1 MRADASLE
9 ALQPLL
15 GYRFNQPALLLR
27 ALTHRSFASDH
38 NERLE
43 FLGDGILNMV
53 VAIML
58 FERFADLREGEL
70 SRLRAMLV
78 KQDSL
83 AQIAHELHLGDCLRL
98 GEGEL
103 KSGGRGRPSI
113 LADAVEASIGAVFL
127 DGGFDAARAVIVR
140 LYARRLEA
148 LNPALSLKD
157 PKTALQEL
165 LQAKRLPLPSY
176 ALSKVSGEAHAQAF
190 EVACSVP
197 SLQIVAHGH
206 GSSRRIAEQEAA
218 AAVLERL
225 SAS

>member
-1 MRADASLE
+1 M
-9 ALQPLL
+9 
-15 GYRFNQPALLLR
+15 
-27 ALTHRSFASDH
+27 
-38 NERLE
+38 
-43 FLGDGILNMV
+43 
-53 VAIML
+53 
-58 FERFADLREGEL
+58 
-70 SRLRAMLV
+70 
-78 KQDSL
+78 
-83 AQIAHELHLGDCLRL
+83 
-98 GEGEL
+98 
-103 KSGGRGRPSI
+103 
-113 LADAVEASIGAVFL
+113 EASIGAVFL

-140 LYARRLEA
+140 LYARRLDA

-176 ALSKVSGEAHAQAF
+176 ALSNVSGEAHAQAF